1 VSEKCVRFNFIQVI
15 GFNSGERSEMLMPD
29 NPLVKEY
36 FRKMIGEEGLK
47 IMENLPER
55 EITDEEIAGLTDT
68 KLTFVRKILYTL
80 YENRIAE
87 YRTERDDISG
97 WITYWWSFN
106 RDKVKKLMEEE
117 ADGELGGLR
126 KKLEYEK
133 RGLFYQCSCQ
143 RISFEEAAEKAF
155 WCDECESNFEY
166 FDNGNLIKELEG
178 KITELEKWKKK
189 LREGH

>member
-1 VSEKCVRFNFIQVI
+1 MS
-15 GFNSGERSEMLMPD
+15 D
-29 NPLVKEY
+29 NPLVREY

-68 KLTFVRKILYTL
+68 KLTSVRKILYTL

-117 ADGELGGLR
+117 VEGELGGLR
-126 KKLEYEK
+126 SKLEYEK
-133 RGLFYQCSCQ
+133 KGMFYKCSCQ
-143 RISFEEAAEKAF
+143 RIPFEEAVEKAF
-155 WCDECESNFEY
+155 WCDECESNLEY
-166 FDNGNLIKELEG
+166 FDNGELIKELEG
-178 KITELEKWKKK
+178 RITELEKWKKK
-189 LREGH
+189 LRAEY